1 MKYPVLSYAV
11 MYFCVISL
19 IAIFV
24 TLSDKI
30 KAKRGKWR
38 IPEATLL
45 LLSAFGGS
53 FAMYLTMK
61 LIRHKTQH
69 KRFMLGIPI
78 MMLFH
83 LIVLLWILRTEG
95 ILSF

>member
-11 MYFCVISL
+11 IYLCVLSL

-24 TLSDKI
+24 TVSDKI

-45 LLSAFGGS
+45 LISAFGGS

-69 KRFMLGIPI
+69 KRFMIGIPF

-95 ILSF
+95 IFAF